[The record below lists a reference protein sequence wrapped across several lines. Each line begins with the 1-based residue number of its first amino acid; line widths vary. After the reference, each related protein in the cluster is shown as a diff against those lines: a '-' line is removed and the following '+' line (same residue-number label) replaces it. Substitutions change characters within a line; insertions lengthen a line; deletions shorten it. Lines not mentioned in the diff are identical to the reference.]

1 MENLEIS
8 FCPYRT
14 GIDNTWSNIQTTQ
27 LDKPLLFSGTVQTTQ
42 YTEPVFFGGTAKG
55 LELLEANKE
64 KHGDS
69 TAANSKYI
77 SIMAR
82 NVANWE

>member
-14 GIDNTWSNIQTTQ
+14 GIDNTWSTIQTTQ
-27 LDKPLLFSGTVQTTQ
+27 HDKPLTFSGTVQTTQ

-64 KHGDS
+64 KHGDP
-69 TAANSKYI
+69 TTANSKYI
-77 SIMAR
+77 SIMAW